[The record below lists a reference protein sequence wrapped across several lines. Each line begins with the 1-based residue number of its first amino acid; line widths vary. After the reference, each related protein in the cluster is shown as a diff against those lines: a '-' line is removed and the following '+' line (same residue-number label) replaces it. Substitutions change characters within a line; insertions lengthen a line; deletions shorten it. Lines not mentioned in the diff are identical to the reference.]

1 MTDVQNWLRTWS
13 VAGTGEEA
21 RRAVLLCF
29 PPTGLGA
36 STFRPWQEH
45 LGSRALVAGVQLP
58 AREERIEEE
67 PPRTVEEVAE
77 AAVEAL
83 DALVPARG
91 LALTLVGVGSGAAPA
106 LEAAALLRDRG
117 GAVRRLVVA
126 TARPPHFVGSPGDET
141 IDQATGILNQTD
153 EEIVASG
160 CSCLPGLEV
169 AAELDSWLVERM
181 LVSFRGT
188 VRMIAGYR
196 WTHEPLTCPV
206 EAWHGADDRLVRTE
220 HNEGWRQY
228 AAGGFSARSFPGCH
242 DYFTVSRNAMPP
254 ALAALLDVDEA
265 AATHVD

>member
-1 MTDVQNWLRTWS
+1 MTDVQKWLRTWS
-13 VAGTGEEA
+13 VPGAGEEA
-21 RRAVLLCF
+21 RSAVLLCF

-36 STFRPWQEH
+36 STFRPWQEY

-67 PPRTVEEVAE
+67 PPGTVEEVAE

-83 DALVPARG
+83 DALASAQELP
-91 LALTLVGVGSGAAPA
+91 LTLVGVGSGAAPA
-106 LEAAALLRDRG
+106 LESAALLRTRG
-117 GAVRRLVVA
+117 RAVRRLVVA

-141 IDQATGILNQTD
+141 IDQATNILGQTD
-153 EEIVASG
+153 DEIVASG

-181 LVSFRGT
+181 LVSFRAT
-188 VRMIAGYR
+188 VKMIADYR
-196 WTHEPLTCPV
+196 WTHQPLNCPV
-206 EAWHGADDRLVRTE
+206 EAWHGADDTLVRTE

-228 AAGGFSARSFPGCH
+228 AAAGFSARAFPDCH

-254 ALAALLDVDEA
+254 ALDALLDADETA
-265 AATHVD
+265 TTHVD